1 MNINQNNISLELAK
15 RLSDVV
21 NESWQSGEMLEKV
34 TPVTAE
40 LLKFWFGDD
49 FCSLRS
55 RNFHQGQR
63 QAILNI
69 IYLHE
74 IIGEKKVIDAYST
87 IAPDLMENVDLAQLA
102 KDKYR
107 FPKYCVKMATG
118 TGKTW
123 VMHALIIWQVL
134 NAKRNTTAPST
145 TPLTAPPLQGGE
157 TQSQS
162 ELISSKHSPFRFT
175 KNFLLVAP
183 GLIVYDRLLDAF
195 LGRKESLAPLPEG
208 EGQGVG
214 SLPRD
219 PQTSDFVLN
228 QEVFLPPQYRHEF
241 FSFLQRNVVTKE
253 DGIGKKVTGDG
264 LIAITNWHLFEN
276 QIEVPTPD
284 PTPTGRGEN
293 VTPQEIISDL
303 LPVRPGKAAG
313 NDLGMLD
320 RRALGGSELEYLAGL
335 NDLMVINDEAHHI
348 HEIKRGGETEEVEW
362 QQGLNKISETKD
374 DRFFQV
380 DFSATPYDTQGSG
393 DNVTRIYFPHII
405 VDFDL
410 QTAMRLGL
418 VKLLL
423 LDRRQELTE
432 LASLDYNAVRDDNNN
447 VTGLSDGQRIMLRAG
462 LTKLKKLEDEFLA
475 TDETKNPKMM
485 IVCQDTSVSP
495 FVEDFL
501 KSEGLNDDDI
511 VTIDSNKQ
519 GEVKPEEW
527 KRIKTEL
534 FNIDHHK
541 KPKVVISVLM
551 LREGF
556 DVNNICV
563 LVPLRSSKAPILLE
577 QLIGRGLRLMWR
589 EPEYQSIKREDR
601 KRVLM
606 LHKAP
611 KTYIDTLSVIEHPAF
626 IKFYND
632 LLNNGLAA
640 IDEGDVGTS
649 GATGDIITVPLRE
662 GFEQYDFEWP
672 VILHDAEQ
680 EIDAKPIDINKLK
693 PFEDYP
699 LALLRKFLAT
709 EGETFASQEVMT
721 KTTFGRYRVTADLF
735 TAESYNEYLSKLLQ
749 TITMRFSSANRR
761 GMPTIQVNEA
771 QTVAAMDLYIRT
783 RLFSEPFDP
792 FNGND
797 WKILLAKDGIV
808 TKHIVE
814 EFAKAMYQA
823 QQQLTTIGADVA
835 HTPFSSV
842 KVIRMRESFSID
854 VTKCIYA
861 RQGWPTH
868 GGNLEKAFM
877 LLLEQDA
884 DVERWL
890 KINETQHAFAQIF
903 YMRKDGLM
911 ATYHPDF
918 LVATAEKVYLIET
931 KGDDKVDDANV
942 RQKQIAAT
950 EWVKK
955 INTLPEKERMAREW
969 EYVLIPESTFYNLEA
984 GGASLTDICTR
995 CRVSNATARGY
1006 LF

>member
-1 MNINQNNISLELAK
+1 MKNNISLELAK

-34 TPVTAE
+34 TPVTAG

-55 RNFHQGQR
+55 RNFHEGQR

-74 IIGEKKVIDAYST
+74 VIGENKVIDAYSN
-87 IAPDLMENVDLAQLA
+87 IAPDLMDNVDLAQLA
-102 KDKYR
+102 KAKYQ

-134 NAKRNTTAPST
+134 NARKT
-145 TPLTAPPLQGGE
+145 TPPPVPSLEGGE
-157 TQSQS
+157 PQTP
-162 ELISSKHSPFRFT
+162 IPFRFT

-195 LGRKESLAPLPEG
+195 LGRKESDEA
-208 EGQGVG
+208 
-214 SLPRD
+214 PRD

-228 QEVFLPPQYRHEF
+228 QEVFLPPQYCHEF
-241 FSFLQRNVVTKE
+241 FSFLQSNVVTKE

-276 QIEVPTPD
+276 Q
-284 PTPTGRGEN
+284 GLSLALSQGEREGI
-293 VTPQEIISDL
+293 TPQEIINDL

-313 NDLGMLD
+313 NDLSMLD
-320 RRALGGSELEYLAGL
+320 RHALGGSELEYLASL
-335 NDLMVINDEAHHI
+335 KDLMVINDEAHHI

-362 QQGLNKISETKD
+362 QQGLNKISETKG

-393 DNVTRIYFPHII
+393 DKVTRIYFPHII

-410 QTAMRLGL
+410 PTAMRLGL

-423 LDRRQELTE
+423 LDKRQELTD
-432 LASLDYNAVRDDNNN
+432 LGSLDYNAVRDDSGH

-501 KSEGLNDDDI
+501 KSEGLDDEDI

-519 GEVKPEEW
+519 GEVTPEEW
-527 KRIKTEL
+527 KRIKAEL

-541 KPKVVISVLM
+541 TPKVVISVLM

-589 EPEYQSIKREDR
+589 EPEYQSIKRDDR

-606 LHKAP
+606 QHKAP
-611 KTYIDTLSVIEHPAF
+611 RTYIDTLSVIEHPAF
-626 IKFYND
+626 IKFYDD

-640 IDEGDVGTS
+640 IDGGDVGAG

-662 GFEQYDFEWP
+662 GFEEYDFEWP

-680 EIDAKPIDINKLK
+680 EIDTKPIDINTLR

-699 LALLRKFLAT
+699 LELLRKFLAT
-709 EGETFASQEVMT
+709 EGETFASQEQMT

-735 TAESYNEYLSKLLQ
+735 TAESYNEYLSKLLH
-749 TITMRFSSANRR
+749 TITLRFSSANRR

-771 QTVAAMDLYIRT
+771 QTVAVMDMYIRT
-783 RLFSEPFDP
+783 RLFSQPFDP

-797 WKILLAKDGIV
+797 WKILLAKDGVV
-808 TKHIVE
+808 TRHIVE
-814 EFAKAMYQA
+814 EFARAMYQA
-823 QQQLTTIGADVA
+823 QQQLTTIGVEVI

-842 KVIRMRESFSID
+842 KVIRMRESFSTD
-854 VTKCIYA
+854 VAKCIYT
-861 RQGWPTH
+861 RQAWPSH
-868 GGNLEKAFM
+868 GGGLEKAFM
-877 LLLEQDA
+877 QLLEQDA

-918 LVATAEKVYLIET
+918 IVATAEKVYLIET

-955 INTLPEKERMAREW
+955 INTLPKKDRMSRQL
-969 EYVLIPESTFYNLEA
+969 EYVLVPEATFYSLQA
-984 GGASLTDICTR
+984 GGASFIDICNR
-995 CRVSNATARGY
+995 CKVSYAAARGS